1 MIHSTTDEPA
11 GGEVIEPRFPI
22 GQLVATPGALDTV
35 PPEDM
40 QIALARHQRGDWG
53 EVDKDDRRENDLSLE
68 KGFRLLSA
76 YRTRDGVKFWII
88 TEHDRSVTTILL
100 PSEY

>member
-11 GGEVIEPRFPI
+11 GGGVLAPKFPI

-40 QIALARHQRGDWG
+40 QTALARHQRGDWG